1 MIVEKIVKSFN
12 LTEYDKISEELR
24 LQLQN
29 LCFDFRGDV
38 EKTKVEQ
45 TKILA
50 CKLLS
55 KLNEYIYELNE
66 VLQHFEERESKNDL

>member
-1 MIVEKIVKSFN
+1 MIVEKTVKSFS

-29 LCFDFRGDV
+29 LYFDFRGDV

-55 KLNEYIYELNE
+55 KLNEYIHELNE
-66 VLQHFEERESKNDL
+66 VLQHFEDEEE